1 MVLSSC
7 HDIKPTE
14 GRQLL
19 DIARRSI
26 AAGLDGASMPGP
38 DTEGIQGALASQRGS
53 FVTLTINGELRGCMG
68 VIESPRSLA
77 QNTADCA
84 LSAAFRDPR
93 FAPLAPAEAKQIRI
107 EVSVLSEMEPIV
119 VRDREDL
126 LQQLQPGVD
135 GLLME
140 DGRYRSIFL
149 PQVWEKLGSAQ
160 EFLEHLL
167 RKAGLPGDYWSA
179 TIHFSRFHI
188 TSFSEE

>member
-1 MVLSSC
+1 MALSSC
-7 HDIKPTE
+7 TDINPAE

-26 AAGLDGASMPGP
+26 DAGLDGARMPSL
-38 DTEGIQGALASQRGS
+38 DAEGRQGALATQRGS
-53 FVTLTINGELRGCMG
+53 FVTLTRNGELRGCMG
-68 VIESPRSLA
+68 VIESPRPLA

-84 LSAAFRDPR
+84 FSAAFRDRR
-93 FAPLAPAEAKQIRI
+93 FNPLTSAEAGQICI
-107 EVSVLSEMEPIV
+107 EVSVLSEMEPFV

-126 LQQLQPGVD
+126 LQQLQPAVD

-149 PQVWEKLGSAQ
+149 PQVWEKLDSVQA
-160 EFLEHLL
+160 FLEHLL
-167 RKAGLPGDYWSA
+167 SKAGLPGDYWSG
-179 TIHFSRFHI
+179 TIRFSRFHV

>member
-1 MVLSSC
+1 MALSSC
-7 HDIKPTE
+7 PDIKPAE
-14 GRQLL
+14 GQQLL

-26 AAGLDGASMPGP
+26 AAGLDGASMPDP
-38 DTEGIQGALASQRGS
+38 SAEDMQGALASQRGS
-53 FVTLTINGELRGCMG
+53 FVTLTIDGELRGCMG

-93 FAPLAPAEAKQIRI
+93 FAPLSGAEAERIRI
-107 EVSVLSEMEPIV
+107 EVSVLSEMQPIV

-126 LQQLQPGVD
+126 LQQLHPGVD

-140 DGRYRSIFL
+140 DGRYRSVFL

-160 EFLEHLL
+160 QFLEHLL
-167 RKAGLPGDYWSA
+167 SKAGLPGDYWSD
-179 TIHFSRFHI
+179 TIRFSRFHV
-188 TSFSEE
+188 TPFFEE

>member
-1 MVLSSC
+1 MALSSC
-7 HDIKPTE
+7 TDINPAE

-19 DIARRSI
+19 DIAHRSI
-26 AAGLDGASMPGP
+26 EAGLDGASMPSLDAAGM
-38 DTEGIQGALASQRGS
+38 QGVLATLRDS
-53 FVTLTINGELRGCMG
+53 FVTLTRNGELRGCMG
-68 VIESPRSLA
+68 VIESPRPLA

-84 LSAAFRDPR
+84 FSAAFRDQR
-93 FAPLAPAEAKQIRI
+93 FTPLTPAEAGQTRI
-107 EVSVLSEMEPIV
+107 EVSVLSEMEPFG

-140 DGRYRSIFL
+140 DVRYRSIFL
-149 PQVWEKLGSAQ
+149 PQVWEKVGSAQ

-167 RKAGLPGDYWSA
+167 SKAGLPGDYWSG
-179 TIHFSRFHI
+179 TIRFSRFYI

>member
-1 MVLSSC
+1 MALSSC
-7 HDIKPTE
+7 TEINPEE

-26 AAGLDGASMPGP
+26 DAGLDGASMPSLGA
-38 DTEGIQGALASQRGS
+38 EGMQGALATQRGS
-53 FVTLTINGELRGCMG
+53 FVTLTRNGELRGCMG
-68 VIESPRSLA
+68 VIESPSPLA

-84 LSAAFRDPR
+84 FSAAFRDRR
-93 FAPLAPAEAKQIRI
+93 FTPLTPAEAGQVRI
-107 EVSVLSEMEPIV
+107 EVSVLSDMEPFV

-140 DGRYRSIFL
+140 DGRYRAIFL

-167 RKAGLPGDYWSA
+167 SKAGLPGDYWSA
-179 TIHFSRFHI
+179 TICYSRFHI

>member
-1 MVLSSC
+1 MALSSC
-7 HDIKPTE
+7 TDINPAE

-19 DIARRSI
+19 DIAHRSI
-26 AAGLDGASMPGP
+26 EAGLDGARMLSL
-38 DTEGIQGALASQRGS
+38 DAEGMQGALATQRGS
-53 FVTLTINGELRGCMG
+53 FVTLTRNGELRGCMG
-68 VIESPRSLA
+68 VIESPGPLA

-84 LSAAFRDPR
+84 FNAAFRDPR
-93 FAPLAPAEAKQIRI
+93 FTPLTPAEAAQTRI
-107 EVSVLSEMEPIV
+107 EVSVLSEMEPLVI
-119 VRDREDL
+119 RDREDL

-149 PQVWEKLGSAQ
+149 PQVWKKVGSAQ

-167 RKAGLPGDYWSA
+167 SKAGLPGDYWSG
-179 TIHFSRFHI
+179 TIRFSRFYI

>member
-1 MVLSSC
+1 MALSSC
-7 HDIKPTE
+7 TDINPAE

-26 AAGLDGASMPGP
+26 DAGLDGARMPSL
-38 DTEGIQGALASQRGS
+38 DAEGRQGTLATQRGS
-53 FVTLTINGELRGCMG
+53 FVTLTRNGELRGCMG
-68 VIESPRSLA
+68 VIESPRPLA

-84 LSAAFRDPR
+84 FSAAFRDRR
-93 FAPLAPAEAKQIRI
+93 FNPLTSAEAGQICI
-107 EVSVLSEMEPIV
+107 EVSVLSEMEPFV

-126 LQQLQPGVD
+126 LQQLQPAVD

-149 PQVWEKLGSAQ
+149 PQVWEKLDSVQA
-160 EFLEHLL
+160 FLEHLL
-167 RKAGLPGDYWSA
+167 SKAGLPGDYWSG
-179 TIHFSRFHI
+179 TIRFSRFHV

>member
-1 MVLSSC
+1 MALSSFT
-7 HDIKPTE
+7 DINPAE

-26 AAGLDGASMPGP
+26 EAGLDGTVMPSLGA
-38 DTEGIQGALASQRGS
+38 EGMQGALATQRGS
-53 FVTLTINGELRGCMG
+53 FVTLTRNGELRGCMG
-68 VIESPRSLA
+68 VIESPRPLA

-93 FAPLAPAEAKQIRI
+93 FAPLTPAEAKQIRI
-107 EVSVLSEMEPIV
+107 EVSVLSEMEPFA

-140 DGRYRSIFL
+140 DDRYRSIFL

-160 EFLEHLL
+160 HFLEQLL
-167 RKAGLPGDYWSA
+167 SKAGLPGDYWSD
-179 TIHFSRFHI
+179 TIRFSRFYI
-188 TSFSEE
+188 TPFFEE